1 MNEDNH
7 KEAFLLLVFPA
18 TLFFVFL
25 IASLI
30 IMPENCYLY
39 ETRQLGQLCHTFPQ
53 TEPCPVCK
61 DLMTATLARVLFALS
76 FVFLLLPVA
85 VGLIRER
92 RRPAEKTNLLD

>member
-1 MNEDNH
+1 MNEDDR
-7 KEAFLLLVFPA
+7 KEAFLLLVFPSIS
-18 TLFFVFL
+18 FFVCL

-39 ETRQLGQLCHTFPQ
+39 ETRQIGQLCHTFPQ
-53 TEPCPVCK
+53 TSPCPLCK
-61 DLMTATLARVLFALS
+61 DLMTAALARILFASS

-92 RRPAEKTNLLD
+92 RRPAEKTNLFD